1 MKRAIV
7 TIAVAIAALALTSGA
22 FASSLTS
29 GHGSTPKSSAT
40 LGAKVAKKPAKQAVK
55 KAVKKAAAA
64 KPVVKATTLPFTGI
78 DLAAAAF
85 GGTALLGVG
94 FMLRRTSRQNR

>member
-1 MKRAIV
+1 LKRAIV
-7 TIAVAIAALALTSGA
+7 TIAVAVAALALTSGA

-40 LGAKVAKKPAKQAVK
+40 LGAKVTKKPAKHAVK
-55 KAVKKAAAA
+55 HVAVKPA
-64 KPVVKATTLPFTGI
+64 VKASTLPFTGI

-85 GGTALLGVG
+85 GGSALIGVG
-94 FMLRRTSRQNR
+94 FMLRRTSRQRS